1 MRSRLLV
8 FVVATVTAVAA
19 VACQRKQ
26 RGPEGRSRAVGTL
39 VLDGLAA
46 DDAAGWGTEAKI
58 LVSRAAILDVVER
71 LRRSGTELDP
81 ELLRRAATARRVPDS
96 RILEVSVRLDDAAV
110 AAATCNMLLEAY
122 LDRRLTRA
130 RAGADLRQKQLVE
143 LRAAR
148 NGDAGLDPVA
158 EELYRTTL
166 GRLAEAQ
173 LASRTT
179 QRDGYLLDPCVVARP
194 TRTRGSQ
201 GRW

>member
-8 FVVATVTAVAA
+8 LVVATVTAVAA

-26 RGPEGRSRAVGTL
+26 RGPEGRFRAAGTL

-46 DDAAGWGTEAKI
+46 DDTAGWGTEAKI

-71 LRRSGTELDP
+71 LRRNGTELDP
-81 ELLRRAATARRVPDS
+81 ELLRRGATARRVPDS
-96 RILEVSVRLDDAAV
+96 RIIELSVRLDDATL
-110 AAATCNMLLEAY
+110 AAATCNMLLETY
-122 LDRRLTRA
+122 LDRRLFRA
-130 RAGADLRQKQLVE
+130 RAGADMRQKQLVE
-143 LRAAR
+143 QLDELRAAR
-148 NGDAGLDPVA
+148 SGDAGLDPVA

-194 TRTRGSQ
+194 ARTR
-201 GRW
+201 